1 VDRLDLDQM
10 NGVHLSDG
18 VWEAMAPLLRGPTAS
33 PQATHHPGLKAREAL
48 EAARSEFQRLF
59 GGCGPESIFFTSG
72 GSEAVNLAVKGT
84 AWASEER
91 GRHLVATRAEH
102 PAVMDSLHFLASKG
116 WEVSWVEVDSTG
128 IVEPGKILEQVRAD
142 TVLVA
147 THWVSHDLGCVQ
159 PAAEIAAAL
168 ERFGVPLF
176 LDATGCAG
184 WLPGDLSGTGAA
196 LVAIDPA
203 RNGGPAGAGVLWRDG
218 ARRLAPLLHG
228 GVQEHGLRG
237 GLENVAA
244 CVGAAAAMRQI
255 SAGDD
260 PAAARL
266 GAIQMDLLGR
276 LRAEIPHAR
285 LNGPEPGPRRSPT
298 HLSFCAEGVEA
309 EAVALRLDLQG
320 LAVGS
325 RTGCLARNARVPA
338 PLEAVGVPE
347 ELALAAL
354 LLSWRGELSPSELER
369 AARLISKAVSFLR
382 EMSPAW
388 EDKGLGISPF
398 RTPSRW

>member
-1 VDRLDLDQM
+1 M
-10 NGVHLSDG
+10 NGVHLGDG
-18 VWEAMAPLLRGPTAS
+18 VWESMAPWLREPAAS
-33 PQATHHPGLKAREAL
+33 PQATHQAGLKAREVL
-48 EAARSEFQRLF
+48 EAARAEFQALF
-59 GGCGPESIFFTSG
+59 GGCGPESILFTSG
-72 GSEAVNLAVKGT
+72 GSEAVNLAVKGA
-84 AWASEER
+84 AWASADR
-91 GRHLVATRAEH
+91 GRHLVSTNAEH
-102 PAVMDSLHFLASKG
+102 PAVMDSLRFLATQG
-116 WEVSWVEVDSTG
+116 WEVGWVEVDSTG
-128 IVEPGKILEQVRAD
+128 VVEPGKILEQVRPD

-168 ERFGVPLF
+168 EPAGVPLF
-176 LDATGCAG
+176 LDATGCSG
-184 WLPGDLSGTGAA
+184 WLPGPLGGTGAA
-196 LVAIDPA
+196 LVALDPA
-203 RNGGPAGAGVLWRDG
+203 RNGGPAGVGVLWRNG

-255 SAGDD
+255 PSGAAPG
-260 PAAARL
+260 AARL
-266 GAIQMDLLGR
+266 GAIQSELLGR
-276 LRAEIPHAR
+276 LRAEIPRAR

-309 EAVALRLDLQG
+309 ESVALRLDLQG
-320 LAVGS
+320 LSVGS
-325 RTGCLARNARVPA
+325 RTGCLARNSRVPA
-338 PLEAVGVPE
+338 PLEAIGVPE

-354 LLSWRGELSPSELER
+354 LLSWRRALSPGEVER
-369 AARLISKAVSFLR
+369 AARLISKAVAFLR

-398 RTPSRW
+398 QTADRW